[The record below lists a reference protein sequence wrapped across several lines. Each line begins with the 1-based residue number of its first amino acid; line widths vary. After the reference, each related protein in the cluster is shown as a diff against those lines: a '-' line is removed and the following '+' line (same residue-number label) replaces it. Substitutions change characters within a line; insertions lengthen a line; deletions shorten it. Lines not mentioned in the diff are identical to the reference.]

1 MYKNFLLDLEPRRS
15 ICFHTLLQKYW
26 GKWTESW
33 ICHYSFARGAVWF
46 YQYYRYYYSSVV
58 ENILLQKIALL
69 NCTLDYQII
78 MKFNLVIEKQH
89 IVFWEILGL
98 LTWKCRI
105 KNPSNE
111 YDLQGS
117 KKQTGLFEKPNFRF
131 DKIELYL
138 YVYFWTTV
146 LMTVCTTLLSELETS
161 FHRKKKTNTKK
172 QTYCFDFFF
181 HQKWMASLS
190 YRKKALSKA

>member
-58 ENILLQKIALL
+58 ENILFQKLALL

-78 MKFNLVIEKQH
+78 MKFNLVIENKTH
-89 IVFWEILGL
+89 CIL
-98 LTWKCRI
+98 R
-105 KNPSNE
+105 
-111 YDLQGS
+111 
-117 KKQTGLFEKPNFRF
+117 NFRTF
-131 DKIELYL
+131 DME
-138 YVYFWTTV
+138 
-146 LMTVCTTLLSELETS
+146 MQDQ
-161 FHRKKKTNTKK
+161 KTHPMNMIYRVPKSK
-172 QTYCFDFFF
+172 QVFLKN
-181 HQKWMASLS
+181 QILAV
-190 YRKKALSKA
+190 

>member
-26 GKWTESW
+26 EKWTESW

-89 IVFWEILGL
+89 VVFWEILGP

-105 KNPSNE
+105 KKPS
-111 YDLQGS
+111 QW
-117 KKQTGLFEKPNFRF
+117 KWFTGFQKAN
-131 DKIELYL
+131 
-138 YVYFWTTV
+138 
-146 LMTVCTTLLSELETS
+146 SS
-161 FHRKKKTNTKK
+161 FLKTK
-172 QTYCFDFFF
+172 F
-181 HQKWMASLS
+181 
-190 YRKKALSKA
+190 